1 MRIKLLIALSIL
13 VLSAPASV
21 ALASVVPTPAAI
33 CSPIFGGGPT
43 CQQSDLVTINKKV
56 LSPKVA
62 ATNGAVFTDNDFV
75 ENVTQ
80 KDTRYTP
87 NTPTAFRLYVTN
99 KTNKELKDVVISD
112 VFPQNFLTFV
122 TGNGTFDVKTHTFT
136 TKITLKAQEVRKITI
151 QVLTATTDDIL
162 KSNAPLCTVN
172 VATAVVNKKTS
183 QDNSMLCVDLEERA
197 VVAKTFPITDPATAT
212 FDVEQSRRAQTPK
225 NPSQTK
231 GGLPVISP
239 IASNQMQ
246 KAPSTGPEM
255 FALVG
260 LVPVGLLGH
269 YLRKKTA

>member
-1 MRIKLLIALSIL
+1 MRITLLIALSIL
-13 VLSAPASV
+13 ALCAPASA
-21 ALASVVPTPAAI
+21 ALASVVPTPGAI

-43 CQQSDLVTINKKV
+43 CEQSDLVTINKKV

-62 ATNGAVFTDNDFV
+62 ANKGAVFTDNDFV

-99 KTNKELKDVVISD
+99 KTNKELKDVIVSD

-136 TKITLKAQEVRKITI
+136 TKITLKPNETRKITI

-197 VVAKTFPITDPATAT
+197 VIATTFPT
-212 FDVEQSRRAQTPK
+212 QTPK
-225 NPSQTK
+225 NPAQTK
-231 GGLPVISP
+231 VGLPVVSP

-255 FALVG
+255 LALVG
-260 LVPVGLLGH
+260 LIPAGLLGQ
-269 YLRKKTA
+269 YLRKKSA

>member
-1 MRIKLLIALSIL
+1 MFLFGLSCLLATQSMAA
-13 VLSAPASV
+13 VMPEQE
-21 ALASVVPTPAAI
+21 AI

-43 CQQSDLVTINKKV
+43 CQQSDIITINKKV

-99 KTNKELKDVVISD
+99 KTNKELKDVVVSD

-136 TKITLKAQEVRKITI
+136 TKITLKPQEVRKITI
-151 QVLTATTDDIL
+151 QVLTATTDEIL

-183 QDNSMLCVDLEERA
+183 QDNSMLCVDLGERA
-197 VVAKTFPITDPATAT
+197 VVAKTFPT
-212 FDVEQSRRAQTPK
+212 QTPK
-225 NPSQTK
+225 NPAQTK
-231 GGLPVISP
+231 GGLPIVSP

-260 LVPVGLLGH
+260 LIPAGLLGH
-269 YLRKKTA
+269 YLRKKSS

>member
-13 VLSAPASV
+13 FLSAPTSV

-43 CQQSDLVTINKKV
+43 CQQSDLITLNKKV

-62 ATNGAVFTDNDFV
+62 ANKGATFTDNDFV
-75 ENVTQ
+75 ENVAQ

-99 KTNKELKDVVISD
+99 KTNKELKDVVVSD

-136 TKITLKAQEVRKITI
+136 TKITLKAQETRKITI
-151 QVLTATTDDIL
+151 QVLTATKDDII

-183 QDNSMLCVDLEERA
+183 QDNSMLCVALEQDA
-197 VVAKTFPITDPATAT
+197 SPISSFSNQT
-212 FDVEQSRRAQTPK
+212 TPK
-225 NPSQTK
+225 ANPAQTK
-231 GGLPVISP
+231 GGLPVVSP

-246 KAPSTGPEM
+246 KAPSTGPGM
-255 FALVG
+255 LALVG